1 MLDARLLAKALSLQ
15 SMNKH
20 KYLYLV
26 FASLLVLSTAV
37 LSDKDFRWLAFNGLA
52 ATDLSERLLSNSNK
66 QLPYWAWDYVI
77 KADLV
82 EGVIVFSEHHSLFS
96 YVYSPKNIP
105 VLTGRSL
112 SHLMGPWYVAR
123 IET

>member
-1 MLDARLLAKALSLQ
+1 MQALSLQ

-20 KYLYLV
+20 KYLHLV
-26 FASLLVLSTAV
+26 LASLLVLSIAV
-37 LSDKDFRWLAFNGLA
+37 LSDKNFRWLAFNGLA
-52 ATDLSERLLSNSNK
+52 ATDLSERLLANSNK
-66 QLPYWAWDYVI
+66 ELPHWAWDYVI
-77 KADLV
+77 KSDPV

-112 SHLMGPWYVAR
+112 SHLMGPWYVAK

>member
-1 MLDARLLAKALSLQ
+1 
-15 SMNKH
+15 MNKH

-37 LSDKDFRWLAFNGLA
+37 LSDKNLRWLAFNGFA
-52 ATDLSERLLSNSNK
+52 ATNLSESLLSNTNK
-66 QLPYWAWDYVI
+66 ELPHWAWDYVI
-77 KADLV
+77 KVDSA
-82 EGVIVFSEHHSLFS
+82 EGIIVFSEHHSLFS

-105 VLTGRSL
+105 VLAGRYL
-112 SHLMGPWYVAR
+112 SHLVGPWYVAK